1 MKRILAAVDG
11 SEAALRALD
20 FAAKLASG
28 TQAELVILTVA
39 EELYA
44 GGGALEQ
51 FARSE
56 HLGSAWGDLR
66 EAGAKQILGTAE
78 ARVASCQGLRRRTE
92 WRMGYPAG
100 EIIRFA
106 KEQACDLLVMGHV
119 GRSRLLGVLL
129 GSVAFKLVTLCP
141 CPVTVV
147 GPASRP

>member
-11 SEAALRALD
+11 SEAALGAPD
-20 FAAKLASG
+20 FAARLAAE
-28 TQAELVILTVA
+28 TQSELVILTVG
-39 EELYA
+39 EELYVSD
-44 GGGALEQ
+44 GALEQ

-56 HLGSAWGDLR
+56 HLGSAWGDLSESR
-66 EAGAKQILGTAE
+66 AKQILGTAE
-78 ARVASCQGLRRRTE
+78 ARVASCQGLRWRTE

-106 KEQACDLLVMGHV
+106 REQACDLLVVGHV

-147 GPASRP
+147 GPAGRP